1 MGNKAR
7 IGAWHYTEQSRLSST
22 SDNQKEVQVMRYIGV
37 DLHKTNFVVC
47 FLSAN
52 DAPRMETFPLTLQG
66 LERFKRLL
74 RKSDEVAVEVTSNI
88 YYFHDQIKA
97 YVSRVVLVD
106 TYRFS
111 IIAKSKKKTDKA
123 DALCLAR
130 FLKLGHLPTVPVPS
144 EQVRK
149 LRHLL
154 QARETLVGM
163 TTKLKN
169 MGHAALV
176 RNGIAKTRAAFA
188 TASSRQRL
196 TRQSEL
202 EGADRAIIEAAL
214 RQLTAL
220 EAEIAQLE
228 SEITRVGQSLPGLKR
243 LLQVHGLNLLSAIAL
258 LAEIGD
264 IKLFE
269 TSKQLTAYAGLVT
282 SVRQSNEH
290 TRRGAITKQGRKRL
304 RTIAIRAVLAMVNKT
319 KTPLMEFYQKKKRE
333 KGSGKAI
340 CATARKLLT
349 IIFVM
354 LKKGLDYWYIQDRLY
369 NRKLRALNAAA

>member
-1 MGNKAR
+1 
-7 IGAWHYTEQSRLSST
+7 
-22 SDNQKEVQVMRYIGV
+22 
-37 DLHKTNFVVC
+37 
-47 FLSAN
+47 
-52 DAPRMETFPLTLQG
+52 
-66 LERFKRLL
+66 
-74 RKSDEVAVEVTSNI
+74 
-88 YYFHDQIKA
+88 
-97 YVSRVVLVD
+97 
-106 TYRFS
+106 
-111 IIAKSKKKTDKA
+111 
-123 DALCLAR
+123 
-130 FLKLGHLPTVPVPS
+130 
-144 EQVRK
+144 
-149 LRHLL
+149 
-154 QARETLVGM
+154 
-163 TTKLKN
+163 

-176 RNGIAKTRAAFA
+176 RNGIAKTRACFA
-188 TASSRQRL
+188 TASSRKRL
-196 TRQSEL
+196 TKQSEL
-202 EGADRAIIEAAL
+202 EGADRAIMDATL

-228 SEITRVGQSLPGLKR
+228 SEIIRVGKTLPGLKR
-243 LLQVHGLNLLSAIAL
+243 LLQVHGLNLLSAISL

-333 KGSGKAI
+333 KGAGKAI

-369 NRKLRALNAAA
+369 SRGCAA